1 MSGKDDTQKAI
12 EALQKQVS
20 ALEEQVKNGAGKQKK
35 ARKPRDPN
43 AKPNPYI
50 EFGKK
55 MRKEH
60 TDEWKGKSVGEVGKL
75 IGKLWQDEKKKKE
88 DAAK

>member
-1 MSGKDDTQKAI
+1 MSSKDDTQKAI
-12 EALQKQVS
+12 EALQKQVKD
-20 ALEEQVKNGAGKQKK
+20 LQEQVNAGGKVKK

-60 TDEWKGKSVGEVGKL
+60 KDEWAGKSVGEVGKL
-75 IGKLWQDEKKKKE
+75 IGKLWQDEKKEKE
-88 DAAK
+88 KEAK